1 MKTRVITAVA
11 LLPLL
16 LLIVLAAPK
25 FCTAIL
31 FAAMA
36 AIAAYELVLPLRS
49 ATQTLLVAHTP
60 RLGAMLWSMVERQI
74 TQVARNRGADTQVA
88 ELSGGVRPQLST

>member
-16 LLIVLAAPK
+16 LLVVLAAPK
-25 FCTAIL
+25 IFTAIL

-36 AIAAYELVLPLRS
+36 AIAAVIKLLSVPVKISS
-49 ATQTLLVAHTP
+49 AKSLP
-60 RLGAMLWSMVERQI
+60 RLIHIHIICLDKLLDDIDLTIRQI
-74 TQVARNRGADTQVA
+74 ASALKNRTAI
-88 ELSGGVRPQLST
+88 LPYKKLC